1 MSLLNLVLTGQIIRA
16 KTNVVEPGIDRT
28 DYTGYVVIEYTK
40 TI

>member
-1 MSLLNLVLTGQIIRA
+1 VD
-16 KTNVVEPGIDRT
+16 KTNVVVEPGIDRT